1 MDLLAQMRWPQW
13 SMAVL
18 LIGVCFLLM
27 IVILLQRGRGGG
39 LAGAFGGGGGSS
51 AFGAK
56 TGDVFTWITVIMAGA
71 FVFLAVGANFVF
83 DQSPKPEAATP
94 APATAIPLSS
104 GTGSPIGSNPI
115 TVLPVQTP
123 ETKTQDDAAGGT
135 GTGEA
140 TPPADASKP
149 TPADDTPG
157 ADSGSSQGAP
167 KGKDADSDAGNGADS
182 PTSKG
187 DAPDPGDE
195 DNPSP

>member
-1 MDLLAQMRWPQW
+1 MALLAQMRWPQW
-13 SMAVL
+13 SMALL

-56 TGDVFTWITVIMAGA
+56 TGDVFTWITVVMAGA
-71 FVFLAVGANFVF
+71 FVFLAVAANFVF
-83 DQSPKPEAATP
+83 DQSPKPEADTP
-94 APATAIPLSS
+94 AAVIPISPGAGKPGESLPTTFIPLR
-104 GTGSPIGSNPI
+104 G
-115 TVLPVQTP
+115 P

-140 TPPADASKP
+140 AS
-149 TPADDTPG
+149 TPG
-157 ADSGSSQGAP
+157 TEKSQ
-167 KGKDADSDAGNGADS
+167 GADS

-195 DNPSP
+195 ENPSP